1 MPQAVLVQ
9 LPIPRRNLGRRSGN
23 IPLAA
28 ACLKQAAAEG
38 RCGGAVEI
46 LPERLASH
54 LGDAA
59 LVALLSGMAPGIL
72 GFTVH
77 CWSRDRAV
85 YLAGEVRRRTGA
97 KIVLGGPEITP
108 DTAAFY
114 EGRADFL
121 VFGEGEA
128 LFRRLLAD
136 PAAWAAGRGAEP
148 ASEIFRRA
156 GSPYLD
162 GLLDPGGENLMLLET
177 QRGCPYRCGFCFY
190 NKSRKDLVFA
200 AEEKVLAAVSWAIE
214 RGVPEIYVL
223 DPSLNCRP
231 GLRGMLQAIARLNA
245 GRRVSLFSEIR
256 AEAVDDELAD
266 LLAAAGF
273 GWFEIGL
280 QSTNPAAL
288 RRIGRPTRLRGFLA
302 GVRRLKA
309 RGITPSIDLIAGL
322 PGDDLR
328 GFRRSVDFVADHG
341 LNDDVQV
348 FPLSVL
354 PGTAFRARSRELG
367 LSYEPHPPY
376 TVTRT
381 AGFGPEELLAAWDYA
396 EQRLQACFFPPPELD
411 PAWRIGDSPRGPEEA
426 GDLWVR
432 YEAGSFLAKLVL
444 RRGRPLGEIRRLAAR
459 LTHPYQVLV
468 PPGTPLAEVHRAL
481 AVTTAANPFVP
492 LEVVFFEPGEIPP
505 TRQLLSAL
513 RLRRPHFLD
522 GELRFQFPAPGNRAV
537 WFTLVTADPAPRYRG
552 ETERQ
557 VLWWRGPGLPGER
570 DLLAAEGVDGLLV
583 DPALPAASLERF
595 QDRLAGRADELPE
608 LGFADVLLQRR
619 WLLCTHAGEYA
630 AQALAWVRGASGE
643 GGEGGP

>member
-1 MPQAVLVQ
+1 MPPIVLAQ

-28 ACLKQAAAEG
+28 ACLKQAAVETAS
-38 RCGGAVEI
+38 ADVVEI

-77 CWSRDRAV
+77 CWSRDRV
-85 YLAGEVRRRTGA
+85 LYIAGEVRRRTGA

-128 LFRRLLAD
+128 LFRRLVAD
-136 PAAWAAGRGAEP
+136 PAAWAPGRGAEP
-148 ASEIFRRA
+148 AAAIFRRA
-156 GSPYLD
+156 GSPYLA
-162 GLLDPGGENLMLLET
+162 GLLDPGSENLMLLET

-190 NKSRKDLVFA
+190 NKSREDLVFA
-200 AEEKVLAAVSWAIE
+200 AEERVLAAVSWAIE

-231 GLRGMLQAIARLNA
+231 GLRGLLREIARRNA
-245 GRRVSLFSEIR
+245 ARRVSLFSEIR

-288 RRIGRPTRLRGFLA
+288 RRIGRPARLERFLA
-302 GVRRLKA
+302 GVKRLKS
-309 RGITPSIDLIAGL
+309 RGITPSVDLIAGL

-367 LSYEPHPPY
+367 LSYEPDPPY

-396 EQRLQACFFPPPELD
+396 EQRLQASFFPPPELD
-411 PAWRIGDSPRGPEEA
+411 PAWRIGDPPRLPQEA
-426 GDLWVR
+426 EDLWVR
-432 YEAGSFLAKLVL
+432 YEAGFFLAKLVL
-444 RRGRPLGEIRRLAAR
+444 RRGRAPEEIRRLAHR

-468 PPGTPLAEVHRAL
+468 PPGTPFSEVHRAL
-481 AVTTAANPFVP
+481 DVTTAANPFVP
-492 LEVVFFEPGEIPP
+492 VEIVFFEPEGIPP
-505 TRQLLSAL
+505 TRELLASL
-513 RLRRPHFLD
+513 HLRRPHYLD
-522 GELRFQFPAPGNRAV
+522 GDLRFQFPSPGNRAV
-537 WFTLVTADPAPRYRG
+537 WFTLVSADPAPRYQG

-557 VLWWRGPGLPGER
+557 VLWWRGPGLPAER
-570 DLLAAEGVDGLLV
+570 DLLAAEDLDGVLV
-583 DPALPAASLERF
+583 DPELPAERLERF
-595 QDRLAGRADELPE
+595 QDRLAGRADDLPE
-608 LGFADVLLQRR
+608 LGFADALLQRR
-619 WLLCTHAGEYA
+619 WLLRTHAGEYA
-630 AQALAWVRGASGE
+630 EPALAWVRDVPGP
-643 GGEGGP
+643 GGEGRP